1 MNVTVD
7 EIISIIIIVTV
18 VLAVLWDMHNNKEND
33 PGE

>member
-18 VLAVLWDMHNNKEND
+18 VLVVLWDMHNNKEND
-33 PGE
+33 HGE

>member
-18 VLAVLWDMHNNKEND
+18 VLVVLWDMHNNKEND

>member
-18 VLAVLWDMHNNKEND
+18 VLVVLWDMHNNKENE
-33 PGE
+33 PKE

>member
-1 MNVTVD
+1 MNVTTD
-7 EIISIIIIVTV
+7 AIIAIVVMVTV